1 MINSRDNYI
10 KKELKNTDT
19 KQINSNLL
27 VDTGI
32 NIIGKKNLKLLLLIK
47 GSGLTLTNNQIKDIT
62 KVIRSIENRGILLK
76 GTTKKITLKMKDFSV
91 FFFIIDS
98 RSTINEK
105 CTYTFS

>member
-62 KVIRSIENRGILLK
+62 TVIRSIENRGILLK

-91 FFFIIDS
+91 FFFQ
-98 RSTINEK
+98 
-105 CTYTFS
+105 Y

>member
-32 NIIGKKNLKLLLLIK
+32 NIIGKKKF
-47 GSGLTLTNNQIKDIT
+47 
-62 KVIRSIENRGILLK
+62 
-76 GTTKKITLKMKDFSV
+76 KIT
-91 FFFIIDS
+91 FI
-98 RSTINEK
+98 N
-105 CTYTFS
+105 